1 MDDKLFMVWFVVSFA
16 FRNQT
21 RTEQE
26 LPLFGV
32 LDWVA
37 RLLWSKERVI
47 KDLCRSFLGSRGV
60 LSSTFPSFIYM
71 AKVFVSDARHAWVP
85 AVVLSKSETEVI

>member
-26 LPLFGV
+26 LPLFWGLGLGRTV
-32 LDWVA
+32 VVKGASYQRSLSVIF
-37 RLLWSKERVI
+37 RVPWCPVVYFSFFHLHGQS
-47 KDLCRSFLGSRGV
+47 LCLRCAPRVGAGCCPL
-60 LSSTFPSFIYM
+60 
-71 AKVFVSDARHAWVP
+71 
-85 AVVLSKSETEVI
+85 EE

>member
-47 KDLCRSFLGSRGV
+47 KDLCRSFLGSAWCPV
-60 LSSTFPSFIYM
+60 VNFSFFHLHGQSLCLRC
-71 AKVFVSDARHAWVP
+71 APRVGAGCCP
-85 AVVLSKSETEVI
+85 LEE